1 MNSYSRKITFSNRYV
16 FLYIFVFAVTL
27 ILFISLFN
35 LQIVNGEDY
44 RKQSENR
51 LLREKTVQAPRG
63 EFYDR
68 NGNVLVTNEMGFS
81 LLLYKTNTSKQVLN
95 ESLLQIIKIL
105 DKNEDKYIDTLPI
118 YINQDGNAVFTFS
131 GDNAYEKESAWKKK
145 YNYDETLTA
154 YDILMKLKDKYDIV
168 QEDLRDIR
176 IIAGQRFD
184 IQRCGY
190 SAYNP
195 YQISTSIS
203 RESVN
208 EIEEQNA
215 SYQGINI
222 STVPIRSYLRGSLA
236 SHILGY
242 TGPISSDDLKIYPE
256 YGMNDTIGKSGLESV
271 FEKYLRGT
279 NGINKVEMDSNGRMN
294 QEYPIEPS
302 IKGSDIILTID
313 ANLQQVAET
322 ALADNINKIATGG
335 FRYKYEDA
343 DSGAVVVLNV
353 KTGEVL
359 AMASYPTYNPS
370 LFTGGISNKDWNDL
384 INNPATPLYNRA
396 IQAMYA
402 PGSTFKMVTA
412 IAGLENK
419 SITIDE
425 KILDTGIYD
434 KGHKPQ
440 CWYYSSYGLTH
451 GEVNVT
457 EAIKTSCNCF
467 FYETGYRMGI
477 DTLSKYATYF
487 GLGSKTGIEL
497 QGEKNGT
504 LASRE
509 YSKSK
514 GNEWYVAD
522 TLSAA
527 IGQSYNSFT
536 PLQLAT
542 YIAILSNGG
551 NKIQPTLIKDI
562 LSSDGLSYNK
572 EEIQKY
578 VNEKIGLPDVSNI
591 ENLSFAKQN
600 IQAVL
605 QGMKDVTDESGGTA
619 YGLFK
624 SLPVAVGG
632 KTGTAEAGAGSNNG
646 VFVGF
651 APFDDPEIAVAVVV
665 EHGGHG
671 SYTGE
676 VVRDIM
682 KEYFGVNSQSA
693 TEDKTVKNMG
703 MMIE

>member
-16 FLYIFVFAVTL
+16 FLYLFIFAVTI
-27 ILFISLFN
+27 ILFIALFN
-35 LQIVNGEDY
+35 LQIVNGESY
-44 RKQSENR
+44 RTQSENR
-51 LLREKTVQAPRG
+51 LLREKVIQAPRG
-63 EFYDR
+63 EMYDR

-81 LLLYKTNTSKQVLN
+81 LLLYKTNTDKEVLN
-95 ESLLQIIKIL
+95 ESLLQITKIL
-105 DKNEDKYIDTLPI
+105 DKNQDKYVNTLPI
-118 YINQDGNAVFTFS
+118 YINEDGNAVFNFT
-131 GDNAYEKESAWKKK
+131 GDNAYESETAWKKK
-145 YNYDETLTA
+145 YKYDETLTA
-154 YDILMKLKDKYDIV
+154 YDVLMKMKDKYVI
-168 QEDLRDIR
+168 QQQDLRDIR

-184 IQRCGY
+184 IERCGY

-208 EIEEQNA
+208 EIEEQN
-215 SYQGINI
+215 SNFPGLNI
-222 STVPIRSYLRGSLA
+222 STVPVRSYIRGTLA
-236 SHILGY
+236 AHILGY
-242 TGPISSDDLKIYPE
+242 TGPISSDELDIYTD
-256 YGMNDTIGKSGLESV
+256 YGRNDTIGKAGIESV

-279 NGINKVEMDSNGRMN
+279 NGVKKVEMSSNGRMN
-294 QEYPIEPS
+294 EEYEVTSS

-313 ANLQQVAET
+313 ANLQEVAET
-322 ALADNINKIATGG
+322 ALAENINKIATGG

-359 AMASYPTYNPS
+359 AMASYPSYDPS
-370 LFTGGISNKDWNDL
+370 LFIGGISNKDWKEL
-384 INNPATPLYNRA
+384 INNPANPLYNRA
-396 IQAMYA
+396 IQATYA

-412 IAGLENK
+412 IAGLENGD
-419 SITIDE
+419 ITTNE

-477 DTLSKYATYF
+477 DTLAKYASYF
-487 GLGSKTGIEL
+487 GLGAKTGIEL
-497 QGEKNGT
+497 QGEKSGT
-504 LASRE
+504 LASRD
-509 YSKSK
+509 YATSK
-514 GNEWYVAD
+514 GNTWYVAD
-522 TLSAA
+522 TLSAS

-536 PLQLAT
+536 PIQLAT

-551 NKIQPTLIKDI
+551 YKIQPTLIKDI
-562 LSSDGLSYNK
+562 ISPEGISYNK
-572 EEIQKY
+572 GDIVQY
-578 VNEKIGLPDVSNI
+578 VNEKLGIPSTNNQIQMAFENENI
-591 ENLSFAKQN
+591 K
-600 IQAVL
+600 AVL

-619 YGLFK
+619 YGMFK

-651 APFDDPEIAVAVVV
+651 APFDNPEIAVAVVV

-693 TEDKTVKNMG
+693 IEDKTIKNIG
-703 MMIE
+703 MRIE